1 MNVLTNVRAMCAL
14 VLLTLSFAANAQSPD
29 YRFIKKIPLEGNGK
43 WDYLKMDGERERLFV
58 SHGDQVHVIDLN
70 TDKQIGVIKNLKAV
84 HGIALAKAEGKGYIT
99 NGTDNTVTI
108 FDYNTFGI
116 IKTLAI
122 SGKKPDAIIY
132 DSFSKSI
139 IAFCGASSNA
149 VVISVPK
156 NEEIGTISLD
166 GAPEF
171 AVSDGKGMIYNNLED
186 KSEVLAIDITKMQV
200 VKRFSLKPNTAPTGI
215 TMDNVTNRLF
225 VTCNDSHTLAVLN
238 ADNGNMVST
247 LPIGKNV
254 DAVIF
259 DKDAKLIAA
268 SNGEGTITLIKLID
282 ANTYKVVQTLKTNPG
297 CKTMVHRGTTHNLFL
312 SSAEMAGKT
321 IKPGTFGVYV
331 YGPGK

>member
-1 MNVLTNVRAMCAL
+1 MKIKFSTVCAL
-14 VLLTLSFAANAQSPD
+14 ALTIVCLSVKAQSPD
-29 YRFIKKIPLEGNGK
+29 YKFIKKIPLEGNGK

-58 SHGDQVHVIDLN
+58 SHGDQVHIIDLN
-70 TDKQIGVIKNLKAV
+70 TDKQLGVIKNLNGV

-108 FDYNTFGI
+108 FDYNTFDV
-116 IKTLAI
+116 IKTLAVT
-122 SGKKPDAIIY
+122 GKKPDAIIY

-139 IAFCGASSNA
+139 IAFCGASNNA
-149 VVISVPK
+149 VVISVSK
-156 NEEIGTISLD
+156 NEEIGTITLG
-166 GAPEF
+166 GASEF

-186 KSEVLAIDITKMQV
+186 KSEVLAIDITKMKV
-200 VKRFSLKPNTAPTGI
+200 VKRFALGNNKAPTGI

-225 VTCNDSHTLAVLN
+225 VTCNNSHTLAVLN
-238 ADNGNMVST
+238 ADNGKIVAS
-247 LPIGKNV
+247 LPIGNKV

-259 DKDAKLIAA
+259 DKDSKLIAT
-268 SNGEGTITLIKLID
+268 SNGEGTITLVKLINAD
-282 ANTYKVVQTLKTNPG
+282 TYKIVQTVQTHPG

-312 SSAEMAGKT
+312 SSAEMEGKL

>member
-1 MNVLTNVRAMCAL
+1 MKLKLSTICAL
-14 VLLTLSFAANAQSPD
+14 LLVTGGLAAKAQSPD
-29 YRFIKKIPLEGNGK
+29 YKFIKKIPLEGDGK

-58 SHGDQVHVIDLN
+58 SHGDQVHILDLN
-70 TDKQIGVIKNLKAV
+70 TDKQIGIIKNLKGV

-99 NGTDNTVTI
+99 NGADNTVTI
-108 FDYNTFGI
+108 FDYNSFEV
-116 IKTLAI
+116 IKTLQI

-132 DSFSKSI
+132 DSFSKNI
-139 IAFCGASSNA
+139 IAFCGASNNA

-156 NEEIGTISLD
+156 NEEIGTIQLG

-186 KSEVLAIDITKMQV
+186 KSEVLAIDIKKMKV
-200 VKRFSLKPNTAPTGI
+200 VKRFLLGKNTAPTGI

-238 ADNGNMVST
+238 PDNSTIVAT

-259 DKDAKLIAA
+259 DKGSKLIAT
-268 SNGEGTITLIKLID
+268 SNGEGNITLIKLLNAD
-282 ANTYKVVQTLKTNPG
+282 SYKVVQTVQTHPG
-297 CKTMVHRGTTHNLFL
+297 LKTMVHRGTTHNLFL
-312 SSAEMAGKT
+312 TGADMEGNS
-321 IKPGTFGVYV
+321 IKPGTFGLYV

>member
-1 MNVLTNVRAMCAL
+1 MKINFRVICAM
-14 VLLTLSFAANAQSPD
+14 LLAFVCLHSKAQSPD
-29 YRFIKKIPLEGNGK
+29 YKFIKKIPLEGDGK
-43 WDYLKMDGERERLFV
+43 WDYMKMDGERERLFV

-70 TDKQIGVIKNLKAV
+70 TDKQIGVIKNLKGV

-108 FDYNTFGI
+108 FDYNTFEV

-139 IAFCGASSNA
+139 IAFCGASNNA

-156 NEEIGTISLD
+156 NEEIGTIALG

-186 KSEVLAIDITKMQV
+186 KSEVLATDITKMKV
-200 VKRFSLKPNTAPTGI
+200 VKRFSLGKNTAPTGI

-225 VTCNDSHTLAVLN
+225 VTCNDSHTLVVLDAN
-238 ADNGNMVST
+238 NGNIVAS
-247 LPIGKNV
+247 LPIGNKV

-259 DKDAKLIAA
+259 DKDSKLIAT
-268 SNGEGTITLIKLID
+268 SNGEGSITLIRLINSD
-282 ANTYKVVQTLKTNPG
+282 TYKVVQTVQTHAG

-312 SSAEMAGKT
+312 SSAEMEGKMV
-321 IKPGTFGVYV
+321 KPGTFGIYV
-331 YGPGK
+331 YGPDK

>member
-1 MNVLTNVRAMCAL
+1 MKINFRVICAL
-14 VLLTLSFAANAQSPD
+14 LLTFVCLHSKAQSPD
-29 YRFIKKIPLEGNGK
+29 YKFIKKIPLEGDGK
-43 WDYLKMDGERERLFV
+43 WDYMKMDGERERLFV

-70 TDKQIGVIKNLKAV
+70 TDKQIGVVKNLKGV

-108 FDYNTFGI
+108 FDYNTFGV

-139 IAFCGASSNA
+139 IAFCGASDNA

-156 NEEIGTISLD
+156 NEEIGTIALG

-186 KSEVLAIDITKMQV
+186 KSEVLAIDIAKMKV
-200 VKRFSLKPNTAPTGI
+200 VKRFPLGKNTAPTGI

-225 VTCNDSHTLAVLN
+225 ITCNDSHTLAVLDAN
-238 ADNGNMVST
+238 NGKIVAS
-247 LPIGKNV
+247 LPIGNKV

-259 DKDAKLIAA
+259 DKDSKLIAT
-268 SNGEGTITLIKLID
+268 SNGEGNISLIKLINAD
-282 ANTYKVVQTLKTNPG
+282 TYKVVQTVQTHPG

-312 SSAEMAGKT
+312 SSAEMEGK
-321 IKPGTFGVYV
+321 IVKPGTFGIYV